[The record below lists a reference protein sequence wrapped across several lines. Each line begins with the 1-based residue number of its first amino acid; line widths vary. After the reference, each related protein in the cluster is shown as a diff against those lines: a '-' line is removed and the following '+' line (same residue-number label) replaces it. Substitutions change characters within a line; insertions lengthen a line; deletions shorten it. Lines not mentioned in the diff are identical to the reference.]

1 MANEKKERFDVISR
15 KILTLEW
22 DKQRNQL
29 NQNKESYLKS
39 LISERDTLRSELEHE
54 TN

>member
-1 MANEKKERFDVISR
+1 MSEKKERLESISR

-29 NQNKESYLKS
+29 NLSKESYLS
-39 LISERDTLRSELEHE
+39 TLISERDRLRMEIEHE
-54 TN
+54 AQ